1 MAQRSGGLAGIVK
14 VLALV
19 VIAYFAV
26 TEGWPW
32 LREKLKQWQGEGSG
46 GAQAGGDGAGAGV
59 GDGGGRCVDLAAAA
73 STALGE
79 QIRRF
84 RQPPYDLAAWSSAVG
99 TVEERAS
106 RAETA
111 CTCPRESCQTAAT
124 ALTELRDLL
133 GGVDAVIR
141 GDPSAFR
148 NPARQQE
155 RIDELLDQAR
165 DAARDGR

>member
-1 MAQRSGGLAGIVK
+1 MPPVAQHSGGLAGILK

-32 LREKLKQWQGEGSG
+32 LREELKQGRG
-46 GAQAGGDGAGAGV
+46 AGGGGEQSFG
-59 GDGGGRCVDLAAAA
+59 GDGGRCVDLAAEA
-73 STALGE
+73 SAALGE
-79 QIRRF
+79 QIHRF
-84 RQPPYDLAAWSSAVG
+84 RQPPYDLAAWGSAVAA
-99 TVEERAS
+99 VEERAS
-106 RAETA
+106 RAETV
-111 CTCPRESCQTAAT
+111 CTCPLESCQTAAA

-133 GGVDAVIR
+133 GAVDSVIR
-141 GDPSAFR
+141 GDPTAFR

-155 RIDELLDQAR
+155 RIDDLLAQAR